1 MALSYKYGINRCC
14 MALQTPVP
22 TEADIRRFMPPDL
35 DYVQPHMSN
44 DELQSQ
50 SASPNPAG
58 GVQPVDNRKLQIQTE
73 AEKHSRQLD
82 AKLVAAKKDN
92 LNRLQDKFTA
102 YNSQVMCPS
111 MNKLP

>member
-1 MALSYKYGINRCC
+1 MSTDAYV
-14 MALQTPVP
+14 ALQTPVP

-35 DYVQPHMSN
+35 DYMQPCMG

-50 SASPNPAG
+50 SAPSNPTV
-58 GVQPVDNRKLQIQTE
+58 GVQPVDDTKLRIQSE

-82 AKLVAAKKDN
+82 AKLVAKKQEN
-92 LNRLQDKFTA
+92 LDRMQDKFTA

-111 MNKLP
+111 IDKLP